1 MKSSEGNKNLKELTK
16 ELDYT
21 KQRLRL
27 IEAELN
33 DLKDSK
39 GFKNFDDNKTKDLVF
54 IDNEDFLNRTGEIAK
69 VGGWYLNLKTNQ
81 LYWTQGTFDI
91 HDLPYH
97 EMPSLE
103 DAINFYHPE
112 YRGLVRKSVNHLIKF
127 RESVEFQAKIV
138 TAKRKVKW
146 VYSIGRPEIEDGE
159 LVAISGVFQD
169 ITERI
174 SQELETNKLQNQFR
188 QIVDSIPGVIYQ
200 FIFNKDGSFSMP
212 FVHEKANDHLSFT
225 AQQMTNP
232 EFLFSRIHKDDYE
245 STMQSILAVNY
256 DGANWTHTFR
266 AINNENEI
274 IWIEGHSSGSE
285 DDSGNIVH
293 NGVFFNITE
302 QKNAELAL
310 AESQKQ
316 YQNVADNIHG
326 IVKKYQLNPDGSD
339 KILYISKGVENLFEV
354 SQAEALLDS
363 TLIWDRI
370 HKDDVKLIIP
380 SLQKSATELSIW
392 EFQYRIVFT
401 NGRIKWVDVRGIPI
415 RQKDGSVI
423 WDTIGIDITKRKKA
437 EEDLERI
444 NKNLER
450 LVEERAQKAI
460 RLSRELERYWL
471 AAEHAKSGV
480 WRYDVR
486 GNSLEWDDIMYEL
499 YGVDKK
505 SFSGAYEAW
514 ETSLHPDDIEPSV
527 KALQLTIE
535 NQVDFD
541 TSFRII
547 HQKTGQTRYIRAKA
561 KVELDNE
568 GNTIAVFGT
577 NYDITKE
584 MQLAEDRK
592 DALETLKSAQS
603 QLIQSEKMASLG
615 VLTAG
620 VAHELNNPLNYIS
633 GGINAIREELKAETN
648 FSKDNLLEY
657 LEWIDAGFHRSA
669 EIVKGLNLFSRENK
683 EKVESCNIHEII
695 EDCLLMLRNKYF
707 NKVDII
713 KEFTSEEVIVKGNN
727 GKLHQ
732 AFLNLIANAIDAIP
746 LKGKIEINTFIKSGE
761 VYISFIDN
769 GTGISKEDIS
779 KVMDP
784 FYTTK
789 SPGKGTGLGLYI
801 TYSII
806 KDHEGIFN
814 ITSDVGKGTKVEVA
828 LPL

>member
-1 MKSSEGNKNLKELTK
+1 
-16 ELDYT
+16 
-21 KQRLRL
+21 
-27 IEAELN
+27 
-33 DLKDSK
+33 
-39 GFKNFDDNKTKDLVF
+39 
-54 IDNEDFLNRTGEIAK
+54 
-69 VGGWYLNLKTNQ
+69 
-81 LYWTQGTFDI
+81 
-91 HDLPYH
+91 
-97 EMPSLE
+97 MPS
-103 DAINFYHPE
+103 
-112 YRGLVRKSVNHLIKF
+112 K
-127 RESVEFQAKIV
+127 
-138 TAKRKVKW
+138 
-146 VYSIGRPEIEDGE
+146 
-159 LVAISGVFQD
+159 
-169 ITERI
+169 
-174 SQELETNKLQNQFR
+174 
-188 QIVDSIPGVIYQ
+188 
-200 FIFNKDGSFSMP
+200 
-212 FVHEKANDHLSFT
+212 
-225 AQQMTNP
+225 
-232 EFLFSRIHKDDYE
+232 
-245 STMQSILAVNY
+245 
-256 DGANWTHTFR
+256 
-266 AINNENEI
+266 
-274 IWIEGHSSGSE
+274 
-285 DDSGNIVH
+285 
-293 NGVFFNITE
+293 
-302 QKNAELAL
+302 
-310 AESQKQ
+310 
-316 YQNVADNIHG
+316 
-326 IVKKYQLNPDGSD
+326 
-339 KILYISKGVENLFEV
+339 
-354 SQAEALLDS
+354 
-363 TLIWDRI
+363 
-370 HKDDVKLIIP
+370 
-380 SLQKSATELSIW
+380 
-392 EFQYRIVFT
+392 
-401 NGRIKWVDVRGIPI
+401 
-415 RQKDGSVI
+415 QKDGSVI
-423 WDTIGIDITKRKKA
+423 WDTVGIDITKRKKA
-437 EEDLERI
+437 EEELAQI
-444 NKNLER
+444 NKNLEQ

-460 RLSRELERYWL
+460 NLSRELERYYL
-471 AAEHAKSGV
+471 VAEHAKTGV
-480 WRYDVR
+480 WHYDVR
-486 GNSLEWDDIMYEL
+486 DNSLIWDNIMYDL
-499 YGVDKK
+499 YGIDKE

-527 KALQLTIE
+527 KALQVTIE

-584 MQLAEDRK
+584 MQLAVEKEEIINQLKIYKTAAQNAMVGVWYLDIKQNYALWDDTEFAIFGLNKEDFK
-592 DALETLKSAQS
+592 DNNVPFESFLRTIEPEFVPLIQKALRESIEDGKPMDLMYKIKTLDTNQIKYIRVKAEAQFDDEGNVIAVFGTDYEITKEMELVEERQLALNKLKATQS
-603 QLIQSEKMASLG
+603 HLIQSEKMASLG

-633 GGINAIREELKAETN
+633 GGINAIREELRAETN

-713 KEFTSEEVIVKGNN
+713 KDFTSEEVIVKGNN

-761 VYISFIDN
+761 VYISIIDN
-769 GTGISKEDIS
+769 GTGISEEDIN

-814 ITSDVGKGTKVEVA
+814 ITSDVGKGTKVEVS